1 VSDLRNYAN
10 YITAMIALWRN
21 EKKSR
26 HLLKNKK
33 PNKIIT
39 LKTNHTPMGLDE
51 RGGRNRYLKK
61 N

>member
-33 PNKIIT
+33 NKQ
-39 LKTNHTPMGLDE
+39 NHHLENKSHPHGF
-51 RGGRNRYLKK
+51 GRKWRKK
-61 N
+61 